1 VDALSVAGEA
11 MARRLRVQGAV
22 ELFCAV
28 LLPVVFLRVTG
39 PTTGAVA
46 AWVAVDAALVVGAC
60 YWFARAAKWSQGLAR
75 TPNLRAFAIAR
86 MGLIVVLGVSRVAV
100 VADIVTGGGFAQWFA
115 AAVWLFAV
123 AEYVNYF
130 HLQLSYQ
137 NAADLRRLVRR
148 GRLVQAHL
156 GRELARA
163 VS

>member
-1 VDALSVAGEA
+1 
-11 MARRLRVQGAV
+11 
-22 ELFCAV
+22 
-28 LLPVVFLRVTG
+28 
-39 PTTGAVA
+39 
-46 AWVAVDAALVVGAC
+46 
-60 YWFARAAKWSQGLAR
+60 
-75 TPNLRAFAIAR
+75 
-86 MGLIVVLGVSRVAV
+86 MGLIVVLAVALGVI
-100 VADIVTGGGFAQWFA
+100 VADIGTDGGFVPWFA

-148 GRLVQAHL
+148 GRLVPAHL

>member
-1 VDALSVAGEA
+1 

-60 YWFARAAKWSQGLAR
+60 YWFARATKWSQGLAC
-75 TPNLRAFAIAR
+75 TPYLRAFAIAR
-86 MGLIVVLGVSRVAV
+86 MGSIVVLGVTLVAV

-115 AAVWLFAV
+115 AAVWVFAV

-156 GRELARA
+156 GRELARPA
-163 VS
+163 GPESRLMDT